1 MLSGNI
7 YAIFFLNRK
16 CVYIGKFLQ
25 QDTETD
31 FLVFDNVAEFCTL
44 SSDEN
49 IKTSIEAHW
58 GDGHNNTQEDV
69 FEAFKAG
76 LIDIPDEL
84 IDHKRMLYNPSSIEA
99 LIPVTKYYGV
109 GDELRR

>member
-31 FLVFDNVAEFCTL
+31 FLVFDNVVEFCTL

-58 GDGHNNTQEDV
+58 RDGHNNTQEDV

>member
-1 MLSGNI
+1 MLSGKI

-16 CVYIGKFLQ
+16 GVYIGTFRQ

-31 FLVFDNVAEFCTL
+31 FLVFDNVVELCTL
-44 SSDEN
+44 SSDDA
-49 IKTSIEAHW
+49 IKTNIEAHW
-58 GDGHNNTQEDV
+58 KDGHHNTQEDV

-84 IDHKRMLYNPSSIEA
+84 IDHKRILYNPASIEA

-109 GDELRR
+109 DDELRR

>member
-7 YAIFFLNRK
+7 YAISFLNK
-16 CVYIGKFLQ
+16 KSIYIGTFRQ

-31 FLVFDNVAEFCTL
+31 FLVFDDVIELLTL
-44 SSDEN
+44 TSDEN
-49 IKTSIEAHW
+49 IKRRIELYW
-58 GDGHNNTQEDV
+58 EDGHNNTKDDV

-76 LIDIPDEL
+76 LVIPDEL
-84 IDHKRMLYNPSSIEA
+84 IVHKRILYNPASIEA
-99 LIPVTKYYGV
+99 LIPVAKYYGV